1 VDTRAGLLM
10 APRPEPAVSTAFL
23 YLAIIAIWGG
33 VLVPRLL
40 RRSHQSSEARNLT
53 ESDAPVM
60 SDVDA
65 GDPDGLADAGVD
77 EDDFPDSVDTEEITM
92 PRSFLRGGPLWTER
106 GGWWGSRSSSAES
119 LGRPEGPGQAAD
131 VERNHQGMPVVTRAA
146 AIRARR
152 RSLTT
157 LVTLVLAAL
166 ALTGGGLAP
175 GWLLVPPV
183 CMLGGFLLLLREA
196 AQCDRELAEARA
208 EARAA
213 QAARAAR
220 ASRQRN
226 RVAAE
231 RASEHVERNAEI
243 IDISAR
249 VGDQLYDQYEDAA
262 VRAVGD

>member
-1 VDTRAGLLM
+1 
-10 APRPEPAVSTAFL
+10 VSTAFL
-23 YLAIIAIWGG
+23 YLAIIAIWAG

-40 RRSHQSSEARNLT
+40 RRSHQASDAR
-53 ESDAPVM
+53 EQADSDAPSM
-60 SDVDA
+60 T
-65 GDPDGLADAGVD
+65 GDGDTEGLADAGAD

-106 GGWWGSRSSSAES
+106 GGW
-119 LGRPEGPGQAAD
+119 RPWRGEGPGQPNGVTPD
-131 VERNHQGMPVVTRAA
+131 GRPVVTRAA

-152 RSLTT
+152 RSLTM
-157 LVTLVLAAL
+157 LVTLVLL
-166 ALTGGGLAP
+166 ALVLTGAGLAP

-196 AQCDRELAEARA
+196 AQCDRELAERRA
-208 EARAA
+208 EARAD

-220 ASRQRN
+220 AARQRTHT
-226 RVAAE
+226 ATE
-231 RASEHVERNAEI
+231 RASEHVEQNAEI

>member
-1 VDTRAGLLM
+1 
-10 APRPEPAVSTAFL
+10 VSTAFL
-23 YLAIIAIWGG
+23 YLAIIAIWAG

-40 RRSHQSSEARNLT
+40 RRHQA
-53 ESDAPVM
+53 SDPRELADIGAPPM
-60 SDVDA
+60 AGA
-65 GDPDGLADAGVD
+65 GDTEGLADAGVD
-77 EDDFPDSVDTEEITM
+77 EEDFPDSVETEEITM

-106 GGWWGSRSSSAES
+106 GGWRGSRSNGAGQPGGMTPQ
-119 LGRPEGPGQAAD
+119 GR
-131 VERNHQGMPVVTRAA
+131 PVVTHAA

-152 RSLTT
+152 RSLTM
-157 LVTLVLAAL
+157 LVTLVLL
-166 ALTGGGLAP
+166 ALVLTGAGLAP
-175 GWLLVPPV
+175 GWLLVPPL

-196 AQCDRELAEARA
+196 AHCDRQMAERHA

-220 ASRQRN
+220 AARQRT

-231 RASEHVERNAEI
+231 KASEHVERNAEI
-243 IDISAR
+243 IDISGR

>member
-1 VDTRAGLLM
+1 M

-23 YLAIIAIWGG
+23 YLAIIAIWAG

-40 RRSHQSSEARNLT
+40 RRSHQSGDARELT
-53 ESDAPVM
+53 ESDAPAM
-60 SDVDA
+60 TDTGDA
-65 GDPDGLADAGVD
+65 DGPADAGVD
-77 EDDFPDSVDTEEITM
+77 EDDFPDSVDTEEIIM
-92 PRSFLRGGPLWTER
+92 PRSFLRGGPLWTEH
-106 GGWWGSRSSSAES
+106 GGWRPVRGDGSGQPAGVAGAPQ
-119 LGRPEGPGQAAD
+119 GR
-131 VERNHQGMPVVTRAA
+131 PVVTRAA

-152 RSLTT
+152 RSLTM
-157 LVTLVLAAL
+157 LVTLVLVAL
-166 ALTGGGLAP
+166 VLTGAGLAP

-196 AQCDRELAEARA
+196 AQCDAEAAERHA

-220 ASRQRN
+220 AARLRSRQ
-226 RVAAE
+226 AAE

>member
-1 VDTRAGLLM
+1 
-10 APRPEPAVSTAFL
+10 VSTAFL
-23 YLAIIAIWGG
+23 YLAIIAIWAG

-40 RRSHQSSEARNLT
+40 RRSHQTSVTGDLAD
-53 ESDAPVM
+53 SDATSM
-60 SDVDA
+60 TDA
-65 GDPDGLADAGVD
+65 EADEGLADAGVD
-77 EDDFPDSVDTEEITM
+77 EDEFPDSVDTEEITM

-106 GGWWGSRSSSAES
+106 GGW
-119 LGRPEGPGQAAD
+119 RPTRGEGPGEPSE
-131 VERNHQGMPVVTRAA
+131 VTPEGRPVVTRAA
-146 AIRARR
+146 AVRARR
-152 RSLTT
+152 RSLTM
-157 LVTLVLAAL
+157 LVTLVLL
-166 ALTGGGLAP
+166 ALVLTGAGLAP

-196 AQCDRELAEARA
+196 AQCDRELAERHA
-208 EARAA
+208 EARAD

-220 ASRQRN
+220 AAKQRSRT
-226 RVAAE
+226 ATE